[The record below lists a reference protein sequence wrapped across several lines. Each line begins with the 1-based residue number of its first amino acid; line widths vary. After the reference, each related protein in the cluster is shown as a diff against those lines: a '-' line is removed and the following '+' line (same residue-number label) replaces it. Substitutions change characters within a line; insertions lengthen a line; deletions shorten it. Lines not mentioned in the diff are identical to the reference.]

1 MPKDLKGRELPKGI
15 YQRKDGRYE
24 ARALI
29 NGIRIQL
36 YNFNLKEL
44 KVDFEKRKAE
54 AKQGVDKKL
63 SNITLD
69 EWFEEWFTRYKA
81 PHVKETSIAPMKRKY
96 RANYGRL
103 IGNMKVVD
111 IRNMDIQDVINTMQ
125 REGRA
130 TSSMRD
136 ALGRV
141 RECLEC
147 AKNNRIISE
156 NPCFNITVPWENV
169 SKERRFLSQD
179 EQNRFLRQVEANWYK
194 EMFYIMFLTGMRI
207 GEVGGLKWE
216 DVDFKN
222 KCININRSLSCEYES
237 GVKTVRLTK
246 PKTHN
251 SYRKIPFMGEAEEM
265 LLSQKKKQNKI
276 KKELGKRY
284 RSDGEFSDLVF
295 VTSMGSPVFR
305 YHAEKEVKKVVK
317 AINEQEA
324 FESVREQ
331 REPHYFE
338 DLYPHA
344 IRHTFCSRCFQL
356 NMNPKVVQKLMG
368 HQHYSTTIDI
378 YTHVMQNDID
388 SEVCK
393 LESAI
398 ANVSEE

>member
-1 MPKDLKGRELPKGI
+1 MPKDLKGKELPKGI

-81 PHVKETSIAPMKRKY
+81 PHVKETSVAPMKRKY

-179 EQNRFLRQVEANWYK
+179 EQNRFLQQVEDNWYK

-222 KCININRSLSCEYES
+222 KCININRSLSCQYES
-237 GVKTVRLTK
+237 GIKTVRLTA

-265 LLSQKKKQNKI
+265 FLSQKKKQEKI

-305 YHAEKEVKKVVK
+305 YHAEKEVKKVVR
-317 AINEQEA
+317 AINKQEA
-324 FESVREQ
+324 FDSVREQ

-378 YTHVMQNDID
+378 YTHVMQDDID

-398 ANVSEE
+398 ANISEE

>member
-1 MPKDLKGRELPKGI
+1 MPKDLKGKELPKGI

-44 KVDFEKRKAE
+44 KNDFEKRKAE

-69 EWFEEWFTRYKA
+69 EWFEEWFARYKA

-96 RANYGRL
+96 CANYGRL

-147 AKNNRIISE
+147 AKNNHIISE
-156 NPCFNITVPWENV
+156 NPCFNIIVPWENV

-179 EQNRFLRQVEANWYK
+179 EQNRFLRQVEDNWYK

-276 KKELGKRY
+276 KKDLGKRY
-284 RSDGEFSDLVF
+284 RSNGEFSDLVF

-324 FESVREQ
+324 FDSVREQ

-378 YTHVMQNDID
+378 YTHVMQDDID
-388 SEVCK
+388 SEICK

-398 ANVSEE
+398 TKVSEE

>member
-1 MPKDLKGRELPKGI
+1 MPKDLKGKELPKGI

-44 KVDFEKRKAE
+44 KIDFEKRKAE

-179 EQNRFLRQVEANWYK
+179 EQNRFLRQVEDNWYK

-276 KKELGKRY
+276 KKDLGKRY
-284 RSDGEFSDLVF
+284 RSNGEFLDLVF

-324 FESVREQ
+324 FDSVREQ

-378 YTHVMQNDID
+378 YTHVMQDDID
-388 SEVCK
+388 SEICK

-398 ANVSEE
+398 AKVSEE

>member
-179 EQNRFLRQVEANWYK
+179 EQNRFLRKVEDNWYK

-276 KKELGKRY
+276 KKDLGKRY

-324 FESVREQ
+324 FDSVREQ

-378 YTHVMQNDID
+378 YTHVMQDDID
-388 SEVCK
+388 SEICK